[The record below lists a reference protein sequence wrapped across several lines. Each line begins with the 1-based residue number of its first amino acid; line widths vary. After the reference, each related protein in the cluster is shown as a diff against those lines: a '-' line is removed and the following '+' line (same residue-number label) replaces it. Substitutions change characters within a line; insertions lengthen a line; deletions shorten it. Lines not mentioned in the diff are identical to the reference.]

1 MVRCVKILSPTL
13 CTLFQKLFT
22 LIWPNCSYYP
32 TVEGHLDFW
41 VDYLKKVPLETLEEY
56 QHLLEVSQS
65 RANQSSRAPLSS
77 TLAHQTTRPFSK
89 KDYQIRSSKLDLALS
104 KSKEVSIEME
114 GLSAQEQTKRRN
126 SCLAAFQTCNDTT
139 IPNAAIPNAAI
150 PNAAIRDTSI
160 EIHSAD

>member
-1 MVRCVKILSPTL
+1 
-13 CTLFQKLFT
+13 
-22 LIWPNCSYYP
+22 
-32 TVEGHLDFW
+32 
-41 VDYLKKVPLETLEEY
+41 
-56 QHLLEVSQS
+56 
-65 RANQSSRAPLSS
+65 
-77 TLAHQTTRPFSK
+77 
-89 KDYQIRSSKLDLALS
+89 
-104 KSKEVSIEME
+104 ME

>member
-1 MVRCVKILSPTL
+1 M
-13 CTLFQKLFT
+13 
-22 LIWPNCSYYP
+22 
-32 TVEGHLDFW
+32 EGHLDFW
-41 VDYLKKVPLETLEEY
+41 VDYLKRVPLETLEEY

-77 TLAHQTTRPFSK
+77 TLAHQTARPFSK

-114 GLSAQEQTKRRN
+114 GLSIEEKTKRRN

-139 IPNAAIPNAAI
+139 IPNPAIP
-150 PNAAIRDTSI
+150 DTASV
-160 EIHSAD
+160 EIHVDE

>member
-1 MVRCVKILSPTL
+1 M
-13 CTLFQKLFT
+13 
-22 LIWPNCSYYP
+22 
-32 TVEGHLDFW
+32 EGHLDFW
-41 VDYLKKVPLETLEEY
+41 VDYLKRVPLETLEEY

-89 KDYQIRSSKLDLALS
+89 EDYKIRSSKLDLALS

-114 GLSAQEQTKRRN
+114 GLSDQEKTKRRN

-139 IPNAAIPNAAI
+139 IPTPTIPN
-150 PNAAIRDTSI
+150 PDTATV
-160 EIHSAD
+160 EIHPDE

>member
-1 MVRCVKILSPTL
+1 M
-13 CTLFQKLFT
+13 
-22 LIWPNCSYYP
+22 
-32 TVEGHLDFW
+32 
-41 VDYLKKVPLETLEEY
+41 DYLKKVPLETLEEY

-77 TLAHQTTRPFSK
+77 TLAHQTTLPFSK

-114 GLSAQEQTKRRN
+114 GLSAQEKSKRRN

-150 PNAAIRDTSI
+150 PNAATPNAAIPNAAIHDTSI
-160 EIHSAD
+160 EIHFAD